1 MILSNVE
8 VQRALDSGRLVVRP
22 EPGPRVPDPTD
33 PRQYCPYDTHS
44 VDLSLG
50 DEIVIP
56 LPGTYSF
63 DLAQPQ
69 PLGPFLA
76 RNSQR
81 IPMAPG
87 TSYILERNQ
96 FILGLT
102 REFVSLPI
110 EHPEN
115 VNTCLAAH
123 IEGKSSRA
131 RVGLLIHFTAPT
143 VHPGFAGTLT
153 LEMINLG
160 PTSIVLRPG
169 MPIAQLIVEEV
180 KGIPRPTRAS
190 SRVRPARRERR
201 LDHRGRS
208 EKGIRRRAPVV
219 G

>member
-8 VQRALDSGRLVVRP
+8 LHRALDCGRLVIRP
-22 EPGPRVPDPTD
+22 EPRPRAPDRAD

-56 LPGTYSF
+56 EPGTYSF
-63 DLAQPQ
+63 DLSQGE

-76 RNSQR
+76 RNSRRVLIQAETVF
-81 IPMAPG
+81 PLKPH
-87 TSYILERNQ
+87 Q
-96 FILGLT
+96 FVLAKT
-102 REFVSLPI
+102 QEYVSLPV
-110 EHPEN
+110 EHPANAE
-115 VNTCLAAH
+115 TCLAAR

-143 VHPGFAGTLT
+143 VHPGFKGTLT

-160 PTSIVLRPG
+160 PTSILLRPG

-180 KGIPRPTRAS
+180 KGIPRPNPSQFQGQTSPEGTAS
-190 SRVRPARRERR
+190 
-201 LDHRGRS
+201 
-208 EKGIRRRAPVV
+208 
-219 G
+219 